1 MISTDET
8 NFPNNSSLTY
18 RQLAS
23 LPKAGVNSSSK
34 DIKLSRTH
42 IFKIIET
49 SLFLSRILRPL
60 MKVRLL
66 LMKSV
71 PQKNIMVWNDKT
83 NNIKQKNE
91 RYYEKK

>member
-1 MISTDET
+1 MSTGET
-8 NFPNNSSLTY
+8 NFPNNSLLTY

-23 LPKAGVNSSSK
+23 LPKAGVNSLSK

-66 LMKSV
+66 LMKNV
-71 PQKNIMVWNDKT
+71 PQKNIIVWNNKT

-91 RYYEKK
+91 RYCEKK